1 MNVVAINAGA
11 PLVEEGTKPLARS
24 RKSARKRD
32 AIIRAAIEIINEKSF
47 ALATMSE
54 IAASLDL
61 RDATLYYYFP
71 NKQALVY
78 DCHVRS
84 LERFERL
91 VRDADRAGGTGIV
104 KLKRFIA
111 GLLHES
117 NVNGPQ
123 LYFGDYSYLEPLQR
137 DTIATWAERLRGML
151 EQFLK
156 EGMADGSIVRCEPE
170 LVVQLLL
177 GMLIWLAK
185 WAPDVP
191 GMSAKRLMQAI
202 DAFSLH
208 GLESRD

>member
-1 MNVVAINAGA
+1 MTIEVDP
-11 PLVEEGTKPLARS
+11 PLAEDGGKPLARS

-32 AIIRAAIEIINEKSF
+32 EIIRAAIEIINEKSF

-104 KLKRFIA
+104 KLKRFIQD
-111 GLLHES
+111 LLHDS

-137 DTIATWAERLRGML
+137 DTIAIWAERLRGML

-156 EGMADGSIVRCEPE
+156 EGMADGSIVKCEPE

-208 GLESRD
+208 GLESRE